1 MKANL
6 SLIGS
11 FSCCMCVIH
20 TMDAAYQNREP
31 YPSTVV
37 QRSFW
42 FRWSQYEFRMDGMPH
57 HLFMDLGKCSPLIT
71 LTPDLIFFPIFTR
84 AGRDDFAVFQRRL
97 PVRRLGATVVNSDL
111 VKRQSSRPPPR
122 GRLPSPRAGTRR
134 APRSRSSSSRCW
146 RSRSRSSA
154 YARCPNQLLRADSYQ
169 AQAAST
175 RKRPRCSRI
184 RRPGCYSPA
193 ARGGSVEA
201 KLKYARCAPAGL
213 EPRAA
218 LRPPA
223 PARSRF
229 PAAGPSVNTPAKTG
243 RGQVAGCPLAGTIT
257 AGGPMVPRP
266 WPALTFATGA
276 GGLGAAAGPVDPRQA
291 PSWPAASTP
300 LACAPPA
307 RLGLA
312 AGLRP
317 RSRAVRA

>member
-201 KLKYARCAPAGL
+201 KLKYAAHRPASNRAPPFGPRPPHDHDFPRPGPRSILRRKLAADRWLAAFWRAPSPREDRWSLGRGRPLPSPQAPAGSA
-213 EPRAA
+213 PR
-218 LRPPA
+218 PA
-223 PARSRF
+223 PSIR
-229 PAAGPSVNTPAKTG
+229 G
-243 RGQVAGCPLAGTIT
+243 RP
-257 AGGPMVPRP
+257 
-266 WPALTFATGA
+266 
-276 GGLGAAAGPVDPRQA
+276 
-291 PSWPAASTP
+291 
-300 LACAPPA
+300 
-307 RLGLA
+307 RLGRQR
-312 AGLRP
+312 RP
-317 RSRAVRA
+317 RSHAHRRRGSDWLRASVRGVAVRA